1 MKNKEVNKSKNI
13 YAWIENPR
21 ITRFLIICFIIICIG
36 LFVSDLFYIRHP
48 HFSIDKVF
56 GFYGIYGFIMFTFI
70 IFASKVLRLLAMR
83 SEKFYGSKAVDS
95 EEYPNEELDL
105 EKKDVS

>member
-1 MKNKEVNKSKNI
+1 MKNKEEKKAKNI
-13 YAWIENPR
+13 YAWIEKPR
-21 ITRFLIICFIIICIG
+21 IKRFLIISFILICVG
-36 LFVSDLFYIRHP
+36 LFVSDLFYKRHP
-48 HFSIDKVF
+48 HFGIDKLF

-83 SEKFYGSKAVDS
+83 TENFYGSKAVDG
-95 EEYPNEELDL
+95 EEYPNDELGL

>member
-1 MKNKEVNKSKNI
+1 M
-13 YAWIENPR
+13 
-21 ITRFLIICFIIICIG
+21 
-36 LFVSDLFYIRHP
+36 
-48 HFSIDKVF
+48 F
-56 GFYGIYGFIMFTFI
+56 GFYGIYGFIMFTVI
-70 IFASKVLRLLAMR
+70 IFASKALRLLAMR

>member
-1 MKNKEVNKSKNI
+1 MKNKEEKKTKNI
-13 YAWIENPR
+13 FAWIENPR
-21 ITRFLIICFIIICIG
+21 ITRFLIISFILICIG
-36 LFVSDLFYIRHP
+36 LFISDLFYKRHP
-48 HFSIDKVF
+48 HFGIDKLF

-83 SEKFYGSKAVDS
+83 TEKFYGSKAVDG
-95 EEYPNEELDL
+95 EEYPNDELGL